1 MQFKAL
7 EDLKPKIQ
15 TKPIVGKT
23 SIEIEIYDRILDK
36 RVDEI
41 QKISGE
47 TDYNKLIYHFKTPGI
62 ARINFR
68 GPFSIFKEIRDG
80 DRGRS
85 K

>member
-7 EDLKPKIQ
+7 EDFKPKIQ
-15 TKPIVGKT
+15 TKPIVGKP
-23 SIEIEIYDRILDK
+23 SIETEIYDRILDK

-41 QKISGE
+41 QKISEE

-62 ARINFR
+62 APINFR

-80 DRGRS
+80 DRRRS